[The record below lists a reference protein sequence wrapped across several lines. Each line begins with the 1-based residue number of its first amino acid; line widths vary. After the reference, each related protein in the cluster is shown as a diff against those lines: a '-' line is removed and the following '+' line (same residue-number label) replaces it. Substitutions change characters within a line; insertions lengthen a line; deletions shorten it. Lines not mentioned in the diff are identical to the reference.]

1 MVQLESAR
9 MDIERNNYRT
19 ALNDMLFWLFSDKG
33 EAYVIRLLLLLV
45 TLIASGIF
53 LYFIDIRYWA
63 LIPLAYLLSFVS
75 AARYLNDL
83 YELSDLGLAFN
94 FLLSAALSPGARQS
108 ITVANGQLRSRA
120 GEINLIELIGG
131 PGILYVQPG
140 NLVLLE
146 KLTGLSRVVGA
157 GAHEL
162 RRYEFVREVVNL
174 ELQHYTLTDVTGITV
189 DGIPVQISD
198 INIRFRLRRSMRSMD
213 GLYDDGVDGRIYWE
227 AVRNQASNRLVL
239 DNELLSLQEMVRLIV
254 EDAVKKYINRH
265 TIDQILTPDDRTRDS
280 RQALKDELMTQE
292 VREQLKKIGVE
303 LENPVDLGTFDFPDA
318 PIDKYRL
325 GKWREIKRG
334 EIKVIEAEGKAY
346 ELSRQDAVRSRTQA
360 EMIQG
365 IILAL
370 EDLNI
375 QNVDDLDTLIK
386 LRTAQ
391 ILDTWSGLYTSED
404 ADDSYLKRFFRD
416 EEEGDE

>member
-1 MVQLESAR
+1 MVQIESAR
-9 MDIERNNYRT
+9 MEIEREDYRT

-45 TLIASGIF
+45 SLIASGIF

-63 LIPLAYLLSFVS
+63 LIPLAYVFSFIS

-83 YELSDLGLAFN
+83 YELSDLGLALN
-94 FLLSAALSPGARQS
+94 YLLSAALSPNARQS
-108 ITVANGQLRSRA
+108 ITVANGKLLSRSD
-120 GEINLIELIGG
+120 EVNLIELIGG

-162 RRYEFVREVVNL
+162 RRYEYVREVVNL
-174 ELQHYTLTDVTGITV
+174 ELQHYTLTDVSGITV

-198 INIRFRLRRSMRSMD
+198 INIRFRLRRSLRTLD
-213 GLYDDGVDGRIYWE
+213 DFYDEVGEGRAYWE

-239 DNELLSLQEMVRLIV
+239 DNELLSLQEMVRLIL

-303 LENPVDLGTFDFPDA
+303 LENPVDLGTFEFPDA
-318 PIDKYRL
+318 PIDRYRL

-334 EIKVIEAEGKAY
+334 EIKVMEAEGKAY

-365 IILAL
+365 IIAAL
-370 EDLNI
+370 QDLNI
-375 QNVDDLDTLIK
+375 QDVQDLDTLIK

-391 ILDTWSGLYTSED
+391 ILDTWSGLYTSKDE
-404 ADDSYLKRFFRD
+404 DDSYIKRFFRED
-416 EEEGDE
+416 DGEEE